1 MGQWYA
7 DSKFLLRVEIM
18 RGQFAIRTCCSVATA
33 IMLLSKWLLLH
44 RWVQN
49 SDHSRS
55 WEMSSSSQCRIRFD
69 ISYHSIQHAMNSYR
83 LIKPVIR
90 DDMNSYAW
98 YVCPQTRSS
107 VPVVHCAPYNVGRVG
122 YIRSSE
128 VQISYQYW
136 FSNFRCDSCNVL
148 NVSFF
153 CVTRR

>member
-1 MGQWYA
+1 M
-7 DSKFLLRVEIM
+7 V
-18 RGQFAIRTCCSVATA
+18 VATS
-33 IMLLSKWLLLH
+33 LSSELGPFTQL
-44 RWVQN
+44 RNVIVVT
-49 SDHSRS
+49 
-55 WEMSSSSQCRIRFD
+55 MSNKID

-90 DDMNSYAW
+90 DDMNSYAR

-153 CVTRR
+153 FGVTRR